1 MELSKIKQIIE
12 AALMAAGSALKLE
25 QIMDLFE
32 GDDDAPDQELV
43 LQAIHSLMEDCAQRG
58 VELKEVSSGF
68 RFQARQEFSQ
78 WVQRLWEEKPQR
90 YSRALLE
97 TLALI
102 AYRQP
107 ITRAEIEEVRG
118 VSVSSTIIK
127 TLQEREWVRVVGHR
141 DVPGKPA
148 MYATTRDF
156 LDYFNLQ
163 SLDELPTLA
172 EIRDIDSIN
181 AELAFEESGGV
192 VEGVEAEGAAAEEQ
206 AGIAPQL
213 EGMEMAPER
222 EADAESEAPQ
232 GVAAMTS
239 NEEDE
244 DVEFLSDEALK
255 AIDALNQSLRANIH
269 GKAEEQEEPA
279 DEGPE
284 VEALAQQE
292 RELEDDLE
300 GEEAMPGDMS
310 EEQDTRP

>member
-1 MELSKIKQIIE
+1 MELSKLKQIIE
-12 AALMAAGSALKLE
+12 AALMAAGSALKME
-25 QIMDLFE
+25 QIMILFE
-32 GDDDAPDQELV
+32 GEEEAPTQEEV
-43 LQAIHSLMEDCAQRG
+43 LQAIHGLMEDCAERG

-156 LDYFNLQ
+156 LDYFNLK

-172 EIRDIDSIN
+172 EIRDIDNIN
-181 AELAFEESGGV
+181 AELAFEEAG
-192 VEGVEAEGAAAEEQ
+192 EAETATAEET
-206 AGIAPQL
+206 AADTEAAPEL
-213 EGMEMAPER
+213 EGMESAEAATDVASGNGAPEA
-222 EADAESEAPQ
+222 EAEPESEPEEPQ
-232 GVAAMTS
+232 
-239 NEEDE
+239 EEE
-244 DVEFLSDEALK
+244 EFLSDDELK

-269 GKAEEQEEPA
+269 GKPEDEEPSGGDA
-279 DEGPE
+279 
-284 VEALAQQE
+284 EALAREE
-292 RELEDDLE
+292 RELEADLE
-300 GEEAMPGDMS
+300 GEAEPQ

>member
-1 MELSKIKQIIE
+1 MELNKLKQIIE
-12 AALMAAGSALKLE
+12 AALMAAGGALKLE
-25 QIMDLFE
+25 QIMTLFE
-32 GDDDAPDQELV
+32 GDEDAPGEDEV
-43 LQAIHSLMEDCAQRG
+43 LQAIHGLMEDCAQRG

-78 WVQRLWEEKPQR
+78 WVQRLWEDKPQR

-181 AELAFEESGGV
+181 AELAFEEV
-192 VEGVEAEGAAAEEQ
+192 QAVTAEAGEQAAEAAEMT
-206 AGIAPQL
+206 PVL
-213 EGMEMAPER
+213 EDMAPAS
-222 EADAESEAPQ
+222 ADETAMPAESGAIPEPL
-232 GVAAMTS
+232 V
-239 NEEDE
+239 EEDE
-244 DVEFLSDEALK
+244 EQEFLSDEEMK
-255 AIDALNQSLRANIH
+255 AIDALNMSLRENIH
-269 GKAEEQEEPA
+269 GSRQVAEEEDAEPGFK
-279 DEGPE
+279 E
-284 VEALAQQE
+284 LAQEE
-292 RELEDDLE
+292 RELESDVA
-300 GEEAMPGDMS
+300 GEAEME

>member
-1 MELSKIKQIIE
+1 MELNKLKQIIE
-12 AALMAAGSALKLE
+12 AALMAAGGALKLE
-25 QIMDLFE
+25 QIMTLFE
-32 GDDDAPDQELV
+32 GDEDAPGQDEV
-43 LQAIHSLMEDCAQRG
+43 LQAINSLMEDCAQRG

-181 AELAFEESGGV
+181 AELAFEEGQ
-192 VEGVEAEGAAAEEQ
+192 EAGAQEATAASAEEE
-206 AGIAPQL
+206 AAMVPEL
-213 EGMEMAPER
+213 EGMEEGEVAEVSAGVSEPE
-222 EADAESEAPQ
+222 A
-232 GVAAMTS
+232 VV
-239 NEEDE
+239 EEDE
-244 DVEFLSDEALK
+244 EEEFLSDEELK
-255 AIDALNQSLRANIH
+255 AIDALNMSLRENIH
-269 GKAEEQEEPA
+269 GKPAEEKEEPEA
-279 DEGPE
+279 
-284 VEALAQQE
+284 EALAQQE
-292 RELEDDLE
+292 RELESDVA
-300 GEEAMPGDMS
+300 GEADAE